1 MWEVD
6 YTYIESWLDK
16 QDLETVAHVFA
27 ALEVL
32 KAEGPT
38 LGRPLVDTL
47 EHGSR
52 SNLKELRP
60 ASPGLSEIRI
70 LFAFDMERQAIM
82 LVAGNKA
89 QGKNKKARWSGWYK
103 TAIPEAEKLF
113 AKHQEQLEGKRWV
126 T

>member
-6 YTYIESWLDK
+6 YTYIEPWLDK
-16 QDLETVAHVFA
+16 QDLATVAHVFA

-32 KAEGPT
+32 KVEGPT

-47 EHGSR
+47 EHSKQ

-60 ASPGLSEIRI
+60 ASPGSSEIRI
-70 LFAFDMERQAIM
+70 LFAFDIERQAIM

-89 QGKNKKARWSGWYK
+89 KGKNKKAKWDGWYK
-103 TAIPEAEKLF
+103 TAIPEAEELF
-113 AKHQEQLEGKRWV
+113 AKHQRQLRGKK
-126 T
+126 